1 LGNERRGVRGVSF
14 LALVGLWA
22 VAVRGEVQLSSD
34 EFKRLD
40 TFEAHVLGK
49 ADEVFV
55 AKDYKRAAA
64 EYDSFILE
72 FPRSTVI
79 PYALLRK
86 ARCLQLLDKRYE
98 AIKEY
103 NEVLDYFPNAVKY
116 AAAALYYIGLCHWE
130 SGDEDEAMKA
140 WAKMAEDEDYSK
152 HPLAAWAINRLADY
166 LAASEQSER
175 AAEYYEQVASDF
187 RRSNPAA
194 AYYAIEKVIEHC
206 VRHSPDE
213 PRLRAFYKKVGGFG
227 RRGRRME
234 ENPEESRDYW
244 EAVRR
249 AVRRYGRFGEQE
261 AALRERYYHY
271 WANAMRGRFPQWDD
285 YQIDVANFTLAN
297 DGDVA
302 KWVRTL
308 DQQFRR
314 HQRPGDYDRVLRWMR
329 LFRDHKARWMEY
341 YKLLDFSKMSNR
353 QIRDLMSFLYD
364 DVHDEAM
371 ARNAFEKLR
380 LDEMSDAQ
388 KASLA
393 RYFYHK
399 NPKLVRDLCMMF
411 QDKELGLAELLRFY
425 HWARDTKDG
434 VAVADELAKVPRFA
448 REAHFKKGQ
457 LLAWA
462 KRYREAIAAFQ
473 RADNPPDN
481 LWAIADCYARMGRL
495 AEAVRQLREVE
506 AFFKDHAPEAA
517 LRIARLYKSAG
528 KDKLYVAA
536 LRAVMKKYP
545 KSRQSSE
552 AHQHLERLG
561 ARIGGGVEA
570 EE

>member
-1 LGNERRGVRGVSF
+1 
-14 LALVGLWA
+14 
-22 VAVRGEVQLSSD
+22 
-34 EFKRLD
+34 
-40 TFEAHVLGK
+40 
-49 ADEVFV
+49 
-55 AKDYKRAAA
+55 
-64 EYDSFILE
+64 
-72 FPRSTVI
+72 
-79 PYALLRK
+79 
-86 ARCLQLLDKRYE
+86 
-98 AIKEY
+98 
-103 NEVLDYFPNAVKY
+103 
-116 AAAALYYIGLCHWE
+116 
-130 SGDEDEAMKA
+130 
-140 WAKMAEDEDYSK
+140 
-152 HPLAAWAINRLADY
+152 
-166 LAASEQSER
+166 
-175 AAEYYEQVASDF
+175 
-187 RRSNPAA
+187 
-194 AYYAIEKVIEHC
+194 
-206 VRHSPDE
+206 
-213 PRLRAFYKKVGGFG
+213 
-227 RRGRRME
+227 
-234 ENPEESRDYW
+234 
-244 EAVRR
+244 
-249 AVRRYGRFGEQE
+249 
-261 AALRERYYHY
+261 
-271 WANAMRGRFPQWDD
+271 MRGRFPQWDD

-388 KASLA
+388 
-393 RYFYHK
+393 
-399 NPKLVRDLCMMF
+399 
-411 QDKELGLAELLRFY
+411 AELLRFY